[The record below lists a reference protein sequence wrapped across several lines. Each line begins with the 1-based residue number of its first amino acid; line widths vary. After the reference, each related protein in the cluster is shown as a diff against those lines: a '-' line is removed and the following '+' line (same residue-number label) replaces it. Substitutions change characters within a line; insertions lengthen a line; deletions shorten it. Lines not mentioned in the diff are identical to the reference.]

1 MFEEK
6 ESIWKKKGF
15 YVSVCTAMI
24 CLLAIGTVYYRMN
37 RPAEEDSLW
46 AAREVTPAPES
57 DIPEDATGD
66 GTKDANDNSGTLAD
80 GKVDEDAAAVGKSL
94 DSSVEEKGTDTKDA
108 KQQTDETTETKK
120 ESKASKNTSDE
131 KEKSATSDASEKK
144 NKKTSSAKAAET
156 MATQLSFQE
165 EKGLL
170 WPVSGDVIMKY
181 DMSGTTYFKTLAQ
194 YRSNPAIVI
203 EAKEGTKVKAA
214 AAGEVLSVKKKDE
227 TGMTVTMNIGN
238 QYTLVYGQLKD
249 VKVKAGDTVKEGETF
264 ATIATPSQY
273 YSEEGANLYFQVKE
287 KKETVDPLLLL
298 R

>member
-6 ESIWKKKGF
+6 ESVWKKKGF

-57 DIPEDATGD
+57 DIPDDATGD
-66 GTKDANDNSGTLAD
+66 GTKDASGKSGTLTEQD
-80 GKVDEDAAAVGKSL
+80 TAAVGKSL
-94 DSSVEEKGTDTKDA
+94 DQSVDATAGDAKGDEQTTDKTTKAENQSEDTKNA
-108 KQQTDETTETKK
+108 TEG
-120 ESKASKNTSDE
+120 
-131 KEKSATSDASEKK
+131 KEKSDTAKVKATEAP
-144 NKKTSSAKAAET
+144 KTSSSKKAAET

-170 WPVSGDVIMKY
+170 WPVSGDVLMKY
-181 DMSGTTYFKTLAQ
+181 DMTGTTYFKTLAQ
-194 YRSNPAIVI
+194 YRSNPALVI

-249 VKVKAGDTVKEGETF
+249 VKVKAGDMVKEGETF
-264 ATIATPSQY
+264 ATIAAPSQY
-273 YSEEGANLYFQVKE
+273 YTEEGANLYFQVKE